1 MSVQVSYKKQT
12 IFFIVLIFMT
22 LLIVEG
28 IIRTID
34 PQTNCAF
41 IEHEIFNKYN
51 YFEKKQLC
59 YEYTTI
65 ESDFTSP
72 IRLLIPNQSGEYLN
86 VNSDGFR
93 GEEFNFQDDDYKIFI
108 LGGSTLFG
116 FVTNGDE
123 FTIPGILEK
132 KFKENNIEVKIINAG
147 IPGAYSRA
155 EVFFLENHI
164 LEFSPNMIIM
174 YDGVNDGNHELYDF
188 TDKEFENNN
197 FFQNNNL
204 KYDESGKTGLLSFFA
219 RIDYQTGMG
228 VIQFVKSLLNT
239 SGTNA
244 IDNASTANI
253 IDSKNLENE
262 YFLKAKRLED
272 NWNKICSIGND
283 EGFKTINI
291 IQPGLGTSDRILS
304 NSEKI
309 ILQNPSLATE
319 FLNSLNLNR
328 VNPQNCHHVFDL
340 RNTFEGLDEVSVFFD
355 STHMDNFGNEIV
367 AEKIYEKILPI
378 VLKDIKN
385 QQK

>member
-28 IIRTID
+28 VIRAID

-65 ESDFTSP
+65 DSDFTSP
-72 IRLLIPNQSGEYLN
+72 IRLLVPNQSGEYLN
-86 VNSDGFR
+86 VNSEGFR
-93 GEEFNFQDDDYKIFI
+93 GGEFNFQDDDYRIFV

-116 FVTNGDE
+116 FITNGDE

-132 KFKENNIEVKIINAG
+132 KFKDDNIDVKIINAG

-155 EVFFLENHI
+155 ELFYLENHI
-164 LEFSPNMIIM
+164 IEFSPNMIIM

-197 FFQNNNL
+197 FFENNNL
-204 KYDESGKTGLLSFFA
+204 KYSESGRTGLLSFFA
-219 RIDYQTGMG
+219 KMDYQTGMG
-228 VIQFVKSLLNT
+228 VVQFFKSLINT
-239 SGTNA
+239 SNTNP
-244 IDNASTANI
+244 IDEPL
-253 IDSKNLENE
+253 KNLVETKDLENKL
-262 YFLKAKRLED
+262 FLKSQRLEK
-272 NWNKICSIGND
+272 NWDKICSIGK
-283 EGFKTINI
+283 EHGFKTINI
-291 IQPGLGTSDRILS
+291 IQPGLATSDRILS

-319 FLNSLNLNR
+319 FLKTLDLNNLN
-328 VNPQNCHHVFDL
+328 PINCEHIFDL
-340 RNTFEGLDEVSVFFD
+340 RNSFEGIDKKSIFFD

-367 AEKIYEKILPI
+367 AEKIYEKILPV
-378 VLKDIKN
+378 VLEDIKN
-385 QQK
+385 

>member
-1 MSVQVSYKKQT
+1 
-12 IFFIVLIFMT
+12 MT

-28 IIRTID
+28 VIRAID

-65 ESDFTSP
+65 DSDFTSP

-86 VNSDGFR
+86 VNSEGFR
-93 GEEFNFQDDDYKIFI
+93 GGEFNFQDDDYKIFI

-132 KFKENNIEVKIINAG
+132 KFKENNIDVKIINAG

-197 FFQNNNL
+197 FFENNNL
-204 KYDESGKTGLLSFFA
+204 KYSESGRTGLLSFFA
-219 RIDYQTGMG
+219 KMDYQTGMG
-228 VIQFVKSLLNT
+228 VVQFFKSLINT
-239 SGTNA
+239 SNTNP
-244 IDNASTANI
+244 IDEPL
-253 IDSKNLENE
+253 KNLVETKDLENKL
-262 YFLKAKRLED
+262 FLKSQRLEK
-272 NWNKICSIGND
+272 NWDKICSIGK
-283 EGFKTINI
+283 EHGFKTINI
-291 IQPGLGTSDRILS
+291 IQPGLATSDRILS

-319 FLNSLNLNR
+319 FLKTLDLNNLN
-328 VNPQNCHHVFDL
+328 PINCEHIFDL
-340 RNTFEGLDEVSVFFD
+340 RNSFEGIDKKSIFFD

-367 AEKIYEKILPI
+367 AEKIYEKILPV
-378 VLKDIKN
+378 VLEDIKN
-385 QQK
+385 